1 MICVIPLAILLVW
14 CDMSDFQVTLVV
26 KFRIYLGG
34 VKEGITEENVKEY
47 FEANFTCKV
56 ENVDLIKNK
65 EGEEPKLR
73 YLKFC
78 YL

>member
-1 MICVIPLAILLVW
+1 
-14 CDMSDFQVTLVV
+14 MSYFQVIIVV